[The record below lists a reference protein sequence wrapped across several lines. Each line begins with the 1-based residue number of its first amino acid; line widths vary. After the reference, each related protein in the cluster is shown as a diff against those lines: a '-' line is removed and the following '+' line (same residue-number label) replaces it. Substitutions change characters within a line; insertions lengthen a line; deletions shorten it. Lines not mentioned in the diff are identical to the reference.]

1 MNATRAERSLSAMP
15 LSCQSQPC
23 HIGAVTFLKLLIRP
37 SDIMS
42 ATINLDDAIRISEA
56 LGQQL
61 HGLRLPNDS
70 RSRVAFACFA
80 CAQQHQSAILILLQR
95 KHRLEATAFALLRPL
110 LEATLRGEWIL
121 HCATTEQVKTFTL
134 GGKKQLDMSSV
145 IQALE
150 KMHPTSDA
158 HKILY
163 SSLWAFVSAY
173 THTYEHQVQH
183 WLGDEIASSYPD
195 EQIAWLLK
203 ASCACLALC
212 TASVRSLS
220 LDSHN

>member
-1 MNATRAERSLSAMP
+1 
-15 LSCQSQPC
+15 
-23 HIGAVTFLKLLIRP
+23 
-37 SDIMS
+37 MS
-42 ATINLDDAIRISEA
+42 ATITLEDAIRITEN
-56 LGQQL
+56 LGQRL
-61 HGLRLPNDS
+61 HGLHLPNDT

-95 KHRLEATAFALLRPL
+95 ENPLEATAFALLRPL

-121 HCATTEQVKTFTL
+121 HCATNEQVKTFAL

-145 IQALE
+145 VQALE
-150 KMHPTSDA
+150 KMHPGSDA

-163 SSLWAFVSAY
+163 SNLWAFVSAY

-183 WLGDEIASSYPD
+183 WLGDEVAPSYPD

-203 ASCACLALC
+203 SSCACLALC
-212 TASVRSLS
+212 TASVCSLS
-220 LDSHN
+220 HHSHN